1 MSKHKYCKMLQDQ
14 SSATKIDDSNLK
26 DDRFLSKCKALLFL
40 LRDLARFKGAERCTC
55 ASTHERKRLTRT
67 ASSAHVSARHR
78 PLALLRRGN
87 VFRPDKYSCPLIVKR
102 QCE

>member
-1 MSKHKYCKMLQDQ
+1 MITFRINYLTLLVSISSWLRQYRDSSIVSKHNYLQDQ

-55 ASTHERKRLTRT
+55 AST
-67 ASSAHVSARHR
+67 
-78 PLALLRRGN
+78 N
-87 VFRPDKYSCPLIVKR
+87 V
-102 QCE
+102 